1 MSTVITRRSHNALRS
16 ASALALLASAA
27 LLSGCMS
34 SPTYGTGKTANAQL
48 IDDIGGA
55 LNPMPKRKP
64 AIDYKPRPDIVEPA
78 SEAEAQVAGL
88 PTPQDKVAT
97 SSNPAWP
104 ESPEQRRARIR
115 AEATANRDDIDFN
128 PEVDVPVDKTPSMA
142 IEQRGNF
149 SGKAYDPQA
158 SMNKGEQLKQ
168 RKQENEQGS
177 PSERKYLSEPPLE
190 YRVPA
195 ETATAGDIG
204 EDERKKEARRKRDS
218 RKKSGDSSWR
228 DLIPWL

>member
-1 MSTVITRRSHNALRS
+1 MIETVLRRTC
-16 ASALALLASAA
+16 ALALVLSAGVLA
-27 LLSGCMS
+27 GCVS
-34 SPTYGTGKTANAQL
+34 SPTYGTGKKADVQL
-48 IDDIGGA
+48 LEDLSGA
-55 LNPMPKRKP
+55 LSPLPKDR
-64 AIDYKPRPDIVEPA
+64 ARIDYKPRPEIVKPGDEVA
-78 SEAEAQVAGL
+78 TAGL
-88 PTPQDKVAT
+88 PAPQDSVVT
-97 SSNPAWP
+97 TNNPAWP